1 MKENIKEWSPVSPM
15 SRTEESDP
23 SSIESPLEQSGIV
36 WSILDWQ
43 GYYD

>member
-1 MKENIKEWSPVSPM
+1 MKENIKELSPVSPCQ
-15 SRTEESDP
+15 EQSDP